1 MIDTDY
7 HFRQPMKLTMIEAR
21 PASTAPG
28 ADSVSD
34 PGANSAI
41 ASLLDHLAEELALE
55 YVRLMEEAAR
65 HHDPSDCEP
74 QREEG

>member
-1 MIDTDY
+1 MRLMTAKALPV
-7 HFRQPMKLTMIEAR
+7 R
-21 PASTAPG
+21 TAPEP
-28 ADSVSD
+28 DSAWDPGSD
-34 PGANSAI
+34 PAVAR
-41 ASLLDHLAEELALE
+41 LLDHLAEELALE

>member
-1 MIDTDY
+1 M
-7 HFRQPMKLTMIEAR
+7 RLTTTKALR
-21 PASTAPG
+21 VRTAPEPDSAWDPG
-28 ADSVSD
+28 ADPAV
-34 PGANSAI
+34 
-41 ASLLDHLAEELALE
+41 ASLLDHLAEELALK

>member
-1 MIDTDY
+1 
-7 HFRQPMKLTMIEAR
+7 MKLTTTKVILVR
-21 PASTAPG
+21 TAP
-28 ADSVSD
+28 APDSARD
-34 PGANSAI
+34 PGTDPAV

>member
-1 MIDTDY
+1 MIDSDY
-7 HFRQPMKLTMIEAR
+7 HYKRMMTLTMIKAR
-21 PASTAPG
+21 PARTAPEP
-28 ADSVSD
+28 DSVSD
-34 PGANSAI
+34 TGANSAI
-41 ASLLDHLAEELALE
+41 ASLLNHLAEELALE

>member
-1 MIDTDY
+1 
-7 HFRQPMKLTMIEAR
+7 MKLTTTKAL
-21 PASTAPG
+21 PVGTAP
-28 ADSVSD
+28 APDSAWD
-34 PGANSAI
+34 PGTDPAV

-74 QREEG
+74 QREKG